1 MTDLKGKI
9 AVVTGANSGLG
20 EEIAKKLVEAG
31 MKVVGCSRN
40 EEKLKAVAEKL
51 NKKGPGRMFARR
63 CDVSNED
70 DVTKLFKFV
79 RDKFTTLHVMVNN
92 AGLAHNAPLLTGDVK
107 EWRSM
112 YEVNVLGLCMC
123 TQQACHLMKSANM
136 KQDNGHVIMI
146 NSVAGHEVNSA
157 AAFYSSTKFAVT
169 ALTEGLRQELRAEKS
184 RIRVTSISPG
194 IIKTPFISKF
204 LKADEKTAE
213 ERINQMGW
221 LKAEDV
227 AASVLYALKT
237 PLQMDVHDVI
247 IKPNN

>member
-20 EEIAKKLVEAG
+20 EEIAKQLVGAG

-40 EEKLKAVAEKL
+40 EEKLKAVADKL
-51 NKKGPGRMFARR
+51 NKKGPGRMFARQ

-70 DVTKLFKFV
+70 DVMKLFKFV

-107 EWRSM
+107 DWRNM

-123 TQQACHLMKSANM
+123 TQQACQLMKSAN
-136 KQDNGHVIMI
+136 KKDAGHIVMI
-146 NSVAGHEVNSA
+146 NSVSGHEVSSKA
-157 AAFYSSTKFAVT
+157 SFYSSTKFAVT
-169 ALTEGLRQELRAEKS
+169 ALAEGLRQELRAEKS

-194 IIKTPFISKF
+194 VIKTPFIQKF
-204 LKADEKTAE
+204 LKADDKTAD
-213 ERINQMGW
+213 ERLNQLGW
-221 LKAEDV
+221 LKSEDV
-227 AASVLYALKT
+227 AASVVYALKT